1 MRTTTLIKYIKIKN
15 FSLIKDIEIEFNP
28 NLNVIYGE
36 SGSGKSLLLN
46 SLYILIG
53 GKSSSD
59 LIREGEDKAVLEC
72 EIDGVGVIQKIIGKS
87 RSIQS
92 IDGENI
98 TLVSLKE
105 KLNELIENFTQG
117 EQEEIYTRDYQMDFI
132 NLFIEDKSL
141 PERVQKK
148 YKEFIDSSNEL
159 ETYIKKVEEEKSKKE
174 FYDYQLSEIESL
186 DLKSKDEEEELNAL
200 ITLHSSK
207 EIILAESDSLL
218 FELNSIETTISKI
231 NARISK
237 LESKYSISLPI
248 LDIYDIGL
256 SSHIKKLEDE
266 LYSKTQQYYHL
277 EDEYSLDDLNSR
289 LYKIQKL
296 KKKLGKANLEEIIQ
310 YKDIISNIISNIDN
324 SEEEILSKKARVA
337 VLGKELELLCN
348 ELADQQKDAVEFQL
362 IQKLSLTLNS
372 LGFEYAK
379 VEGNWTIL
387 SSPTPKGNKIPELYV
402 SFNRGFETKPI
413 RKIVS
418 GGEASR
424 LSLAFKMLSKDNHI
438 LILDEIDTGLSGE
451 SLNSVANVLKSI
463 KSQIICVT
471 HSKEIIACGDK
482 KIKIYKEDVNGKT
495 QTKVKENV

>member
-1 MRTTTLIKYIKIKN
+1 MRTKNLIRYIKAKN
-15 FSLIKDIEIEFNP
+15 FSLIKDIEIEFSDG
-28 NLNVIYGE
+28 LNVIYGE
-36 SGSGKSLLLN
+36 SGSGKSLLLS

-53 GKSSSD
+53 GKSSPD

-72 EIDGVGVIQKIIGKS
+72 EIDRIGVIQKIIGKS

-92 IDGENI
+92 IDGENV
-98 TLVSLKE
+98 TLNYLKE
-105 KLNELIENFTQG
+105 KLNNLIENFTQG
-117 EQEEIYTRDYQMDFI
+117 EQEEIYTRDYQIEFI
-132 NLFIEDKSL
+132 NLFIEDTTL
-141 PERVQKK
+141 PEKVQKK
-148 YKEFIDSSNEL
+148 YKEFVDKSNEL
-159 ETYIKKVEEEKSKKE
+159 ETFIKKVEEEKSKKE
-174 FYDYQLSEIESL
+174 FYDYQLNEIESL
-186 DLKSKDEEEELNAL
+186 DIKSKDEEEDLSHL

-207 EIILAESDSLL
+207 ENILDETNALT
-218 FELNSIETTISKI
+218 FELNSIETIISKI
-231 NARISK
+231 NTRISK
-237 LESKYSISLPI
+237 LESKYSLRLPI
-248 LDIYDIGL
+248 LDIDEINL
-256 SSHIKKLEDE
+256 TSHIKKLEDE
-266 LYSKTQQYYHL
+266 LYSQTQQYYHL

-296 KKKLGKANLEEIIQ
+296 KKKVGKANLEEIIQ
-310 YKDIISNIISNIDN
+310 YKDTLIEYISTIDN
-324 SEEEILSKKARVA
+324 SEEEILSKKANVTII
-337 VLGKELELLCN
+337 GKDLELLCN
-348 ELADQQKDAVEFQL
+348 ELGDQQKTAVFEL
-362 IQKLSLTLNS
+362 IPMLSLTLNS

-379 VEGNWTIL
+379 VEDKWTIL

-424 LSLAFKMLSKDNHI
+424 LALAFKMLSKDNHI

-463 KSQIICVT
+463 NSQIICIT

-495 QTKVKENV
+495 ETKVKENN